1 MHHAARHALTDAI
14 LACIR
19 TKGWPMLETI
29 ITDPT
34 VHAVCARYGI
44 DARDT
49 VGDILRR
56 LRRDGKIRFV
66 LGTWGIDLR
75 L

>member
-1 MHHAARHALTDAI
+1 
-14 LACIR
+14 
-19 TKGWPMLETI
+19 MLETI

-34 VHAVCARYGI
+34 VHAVCARHGI

-56 LRRDGKIRFV
+56 LRRDGKVRFV
-66 LGTWGIDLR
+66 LGTWGVDLR